1 MKVKDLMTK
10 KVITIDKY
18 DSIKKACEKLIDN
31 DIGLLVIANEKREVI
46 GVITDRDIMV
56 RLVAKSDTL
65 EKAVDDIMT
74 HSAIT
79 IDKDDDITEALAKM
93 KDYQL
98 RRLPVI
104 NKKMELVGIITL
116 SDLSI
121 CKQTNELIN
130 DLMYELSLPNPQKEK
145 PLKYLRAD
153 DFPL

>member
-1 MKVKDLMTK
+1 MKVKDIMTK
-10 KVITIDKY
+10 KVITVEKH
-18 DSIKKACEKLIDN
+18 DSIKTASEKMITN
-31 DIGLLVIANEKREVI
+31 DIGLLVIINNVREVI

-56 RLVAKSDTL
+56 RLVYKSDTL
-65 EKAVDDIMT
+65 EKTVDDIMT

-79 IDKDDDITEALAKM
+79 IDKDDDITEALSKM

-121 CKQTNELIN
+121 CKQTNPLIN
-130 DLMYELSLPNPQKEK
+130 NLMYELSLPNPQKEK

>member
-1 MKVKDLMTK
+1 
-10 KVITIDKY
+10 
-18 DSIKKACEKLIDN
+18 
-31 DIGLLVIANEKREVI
+31 
-46 GVITDRDIMV
+46 MV

-65 EKAVDDIMT
+65 EKTVDDIMT